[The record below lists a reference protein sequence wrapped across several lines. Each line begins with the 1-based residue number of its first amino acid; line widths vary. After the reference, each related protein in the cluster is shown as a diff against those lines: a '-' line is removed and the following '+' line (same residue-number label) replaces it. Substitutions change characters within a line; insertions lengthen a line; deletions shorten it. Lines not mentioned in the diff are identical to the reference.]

1 MCANKYCRKFEM
13 QRVNVWWIWFIHA
26 TTFGGESKHL
36 HPETLSF
43 RCISCGFP
51 ISKLN
56 IVTYSQLE
64 SNLSLGSVD
73 SNVLS
78 ATASCF
84 QQRTSARAMIYGT
97 YRNFQSPSL
106 IGVAVATRWSR
117 IIGSFIIFRENLS
130 PSFNSKGRG
139 SAANLEII
147 LWDLGSG
154 TLPHTSLRHLKESS
168 KKLSNRRSPFM
179 FFFSNAIQAL
189 KIYIDNAL
197 GTKERNKVHTVPPQ
211 HNNTHKLRWSPSR

>member
-1 MCANKYCRKFEM
+1 MEARLEGCNTRLSSDAVKPVLILGDLRTQHRLCRFPKSRYSLGDCDLCIEKKEYRYMYANKYCRKFEM

-84 QQRTSARAMIYGT
+84 QQRTCARAMIYGT
-97 YRNFQSPSL
+97 YRSFQSPSFPVSTGFFTFQIFSGGGL
-106 IGVAVATRWSR
+106 GFLPR
-117 IIGSFIIFRENLS
+117 INSISSSQKHSFLC
-130 PSFNSKGRG
+130 KDCG
-139 SAANLEII
+139 
-147 LWDLGSG
+147 
-154 TLPHTSLRHLKESS
+154 ES
-168 KKLSNRRSPFM
+168 
-179 FFFSNAIQAL
+179 
-189 KIYIDNAL
+189 
-197 GTKERNKVHTVPPQ
+197 
-211 HNNTHKLRWSPSR
+211 

>member
-1 MCANKYCRKFEM
+1 MTVTYVLKKKNIDICTYANKYCRKVEM

-97 YRNFQSPSL
+97 YRNFQSPSFPVSTGFFTFQIFSGGGL
-106 IGVAVATRWSR
+106 GFLPR
-117 IIGSFIIFRENLS
+117 I
-130 PSFNSKGRG
+130 NS
-139 SAANLEII
+139 I
-147 LWDLGSG
+147 
-154 TLPHTSLRHLKESS
+154 SS
-168 KKLSNRRSPFM
+168 SQKHPF
-179 FFFSNAIQAL
+179 F
-189 KIYIDNAL
+189 
-197 GTKERNKVHTVPPQ
+197 V
-211 HNNTHKLRWSPSR
+211 